1 MGCYGIGI
9 GRTLAAIVEKYH
21 DEKGIIWP
29 EAVAPYQVHVVD
41 LRKSEEGIRN
51 KDIVVELEKSGIE
64 VLWDDRENVSPGV
77 KFADADLLGIPWR
90 VVVSERLGD
99 KIELKSRSETKS
111 EIMSLEQLLAKFKKI

>member
-1 MGCYGIGI
+1 
-9 GRTLAAIVEKYH
+9 
-21 DEKGIIWP
+21 
-29 EAVAPYQVHVVD
+29 
-41 LRKSEEGIRN
+41 
-51 KDIVVELEKSGIE
+51 ELEKSGIE